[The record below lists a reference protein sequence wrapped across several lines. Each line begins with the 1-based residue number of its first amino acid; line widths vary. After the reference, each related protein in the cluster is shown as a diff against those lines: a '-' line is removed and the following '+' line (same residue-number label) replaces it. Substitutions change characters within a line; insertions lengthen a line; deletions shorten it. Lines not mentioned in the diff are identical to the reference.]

1 MTDPSTLPIT
11 LQDWLPWF
19 FVVILGA
26 WGGAV
31 IYFRRL
37 RQQKDT
43 SSPTLELIGDLT
55 TSGFVATLTGILLR
69 HFGIDWSLCFSLA
82 GMSGHLGARTLFV
95 GERLILRRVGLSEEE
110 IAQIVEPPTAVPF
123 GPSKSKSDTRPKENN

>member
-1 MTDPSTLPIT
+1 MTDPPVFPLT
-11 LQDWLPWF
+11 LQDWLPWLF
-19 FVVILGA
+19 IIVLGA

-37 RQQKDT
+37 RQKKDT

-55 TSGFVATLTGILLR
+55 TSGFVATIVGILLR
-69 HFGIDWSLCFSLA
+69 HFGTDWSVCFSLA

-95 GERLILRRVGLSEEE
+95 GERLILRRVGFSEEE
-110 IAQIVEPPTAVPF
+110 ITQIIEPPTGFPARKTQGNPE
-123 GPSKSKSDTRPKENN
+123 SKSENR